1 MGTSSSGSGPRP
13 TTPLIPNWILP
24 DPIPVPDPLPGDDSD
39 DASDNEDSGVEEAA
53 EDNNT
58 NDNSNTESP
67 NRFSEARR
75 NFTSFSK
82 NRVSGTNAL
91 SASLRSYVTKANGGS
106 STMAR
111 RMTPSA
117 SSVAR
122 FYSVVNTIKEQ
133 GVTVALRSFSLDSYS
148 NRPVLDVL
156 AALTDVIFDNLGP
169 YNNIHDES
177 ITKLAYT
184 NTINRIVENENIDL
198 NSLTN
203 ENVEVMLAVFIEE
216 TIATRVICDIG
227 TSLFKN
233 LQDCQEIIE
242 VEETTYQIVSGLVRN
257 QIMPEIIA
265 TQRGQNQ
272 SIERN
277 IENIYRI
284 AFDCIAE
291 TIQQ

>member
-13 TTPLIPNWILP
+13 ITPLIPNWILP
-24 DPIPVPDPLPGDDSD
+24 DAMPVPDAPPSD
-39 DASDNEDSGVEEAA
+39 DAEDSNEGDGA
-53 EDNNT
+53 EDAGESNDT
-58 NDNSNTESP
+58 NDDSSTESS
-67 NRFSEARR
+67 NRFLEARR

-82 NRVSGTNAL
+82 NRTAGANAL
-91 SASLRSYVTKANGGS
+91 RSSLRSYVTKASGGS

-111 RMTPSA
+111 RMAPSA

-122 FYSVVNTIKEQ
+122 FYSAVNTIKEQ
-133 GVTVALRSFSLDSYS
+133 GVAVALRSFNLDSYS

-156 AALTDVIFDNLGP
+156 AALTDVIFDNSGP

-177 ITKLAYT
+177 ITKLAYA
-184 NTINRIVENENIDL
+184 NTISRIVESENIDL

-233 LQDCQEIIE
+233 IQDCQEIIE

-265 TQRGQNQ
+265 TQRGQSQ

-284 AFDCIAE
+284 AFDCIAG